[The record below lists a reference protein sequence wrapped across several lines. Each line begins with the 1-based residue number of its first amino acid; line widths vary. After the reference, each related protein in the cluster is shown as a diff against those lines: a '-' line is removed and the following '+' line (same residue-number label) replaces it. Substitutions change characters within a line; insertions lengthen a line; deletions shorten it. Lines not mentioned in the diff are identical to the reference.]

1 MFLKLEPG
9 TPIERVIRQFRILLI
24 VNLVLVAILYV
35 CFVDLAAGG
44 LVSSW
49 FARVSAEQAQ
59 RQVEDDA
66 YRKWLRENER

>member
-1 MFLKLEPG
+1 MEQTLRR
-9 TPIERVIRQFRILLI
+9 IRILLI
-24 VNLVLVAILYV
+24 VNTILVAILYV

-59 RQVEDDA
+59 EQAERNA
-66 YRKWLRENER
+66 YEKWLEANRK